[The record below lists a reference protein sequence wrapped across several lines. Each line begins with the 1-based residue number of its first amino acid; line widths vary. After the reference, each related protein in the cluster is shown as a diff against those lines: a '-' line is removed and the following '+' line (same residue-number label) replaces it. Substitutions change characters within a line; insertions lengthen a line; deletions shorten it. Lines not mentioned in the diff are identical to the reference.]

1 MDAIYRSETKWGTD
15 TLLKFYGYY
24 IDVKLSHICKGDKRI
39 TSMTQ
44 SCQLPDLDT
53 IYRLDGNWG
62 PEFLSQVLY
71 GVLATNFVKNVRVT
85 KELHP
90 WHHHGGHMT

>member
-1 MDAIYRSETKWGTD
+1 
-15 TLLKFYGYY
+15 
-24 IDVKLSHICKGDKRI
+24 
-39 TSMTQ
+39 MTQ
-44 SCQLPDLDT
+44 SWQSRDLDT
-53 IYRLDGNWG
+53 IYRLDGNRG

-90 WHHHGGHMT
+90 